1 MRSPS
6 PHQFH
11 RLAALPWA
19 ELRVSQQSPH
29 CYRLHMHA
37 EYSLGIVDQ
46 GQTLFQ
52 HADGCELLTAGS
64 VVLIEP
70 GVWHAC
76 NPAQVTHWSYRMLY
90 INADWLHAQ
99 MGVAGLRFTQR
110 TTHATDTHHL
120 LHALCRQLE
129 TGHASASTSPSTA
142 PHASDWTAQLLHLL
156 TQPAIAEPLAT
167 APPTRQPET
176 AAVQHALEQWHQ
188 HPDTAPSVQTL
199 AQTQGMSASRF
210 IRHFKTATG
219 VTPGA
224 YRLNLRLN
232 GARRL
237 LAQGTPL
244 AEAAHAMGFAD
255 QSHLQ
260 RAFKAHH
267 ALTPGRYA
275 QGLASP
281 APASL

>member
-1 MRSPS
+1 
-6 PHQFH
+6 
-11 RLAALPWA
+11 
-19 ELRVSQQSPH
+19 
-29 CYRLHMHA
+29 MHA

-76 NPAQVTHWSYRMLY
+76 NPAQVAHWSYRMLY
-90 INADWLHAQ
+90 IHADWLHAQ
-99 MGVAGLRFTQR
+99 LGVAGLRFTQR
-110 TTHATDTHHL
+110 SIHDAGTHHL
-120 LHALCRQLE
+120 LHVLCQQLE
-129 TGHASASTSPSTA
+129 TDHPSASTST
-142 PHASDWTAQLLHLL
+142 HASDWTAQLLHLL
-156 TQPAIAEPLAT
+156 SQPTIAEPMAT
-167 APPTRQPET
+167 ALPASQPGT
-176 AAVQHALEQWHQ
+176 AAVRHALQLWHQ

-199 AQTQGMSASRF
+199 AQAQGMSASRF

-260 RAFKAHH
+260 RAFKSHH
-267 ALTPGRYA
+267 ALTPGCYA
-275 QGLASP
+275 QGLAPSVP
-281 APASL
+281 GRL